1 MKKVVKFQAN
11 HRFDNDLEFSKLM
24 DRYTKNEWIEEDI
37 NTINSR
43 IIDGSIGMIP
53 PKMMI

>member
-24 DRYTKNEWIEEDI
+24 NRYTKNEWIEEDI

-43 IIDGSIGMIP
+43 IIDSSIGMIP